1 MDCSCTVFLCDV
13 RWRHNSAKFRTAFF
27 GQFHIPV
34 WGMIASPIMH
44 RFGRYFHLGPLS
56 CTKFRLNRHRGWEYG
71 PQNIKNF
78 HFLVK
83 SRPISNCCGFES
95 AMGIGRR
102 RCYQCCLFTH
112 STCLARFFFV
122 WRSRW
127 NPITRCGVGHFGGIR
142 IKSSYLLI
150 GALVKPNQASS
161 FSRRWRS
168 RSRYVTERHSNRM
181 SSAYNHHHHHHHHFI
196 CIRPA
201 VHKHR

>member
-1 MDCSCTVFLCDV
+1 
-13 RWRHNSAKFRTAFF
+13 
-27 GQFHIPV
+27 
-34 WGMIASPIMH
+34 MH